1 MCAHVLVCLSV
12 RWCVCACV
20 GVCVRV
26 FVCVS
31 VCSQRIG
38 VWSLATEAKPER
50 GILAGV
56 TEVAVTVCVFLRVS
70 VCACVLFVSVSV
82 RAC

>member
-1 MCAHVLVCLSV
+1 MCAC
-12 RWCVCACV
+12 
-20 GVCVRV
+20 VCVRV
-26 FVCVS
+26 CVS
-31 VCSQRIG
+31 VVIG
-38 VWSLATEAKPER
+38 VRSLATEAKPER

>member
-1 MCAHVLVCLSV
+1 MCACASVFVCALVCLCV
-12 RWCVCACV
+12 RGCMCAC
-20 GVCVRV
+20 VCVRV
-26 FVCVS
+26 CVS
-31 VCSQRIG
+31 VVIG

-56 TEVAVTVCVFLRVS
+56 TEVAMTECFLLRVS
-70 VCACVLFVSVSV
+70 VCACAFFVSVRV